1 MSDDEQADEP
11 SPTPQPDAD
20 DAPRADGQAPDEEPA
35 HDAEPGAGEVADE
48 VEGQPRDEGDE
59 PSTEGEAAE
68 DGEPTPDD
76 AGKAGDDDG
85 DHEPEGQGEA
95 EEREASAEAE
105 GGTPDEGA
113 TGDEDGGE
121 EGGEQP
127 PDDEEEAAEEE
138 QAEPGPPPV
147 YDGLETG
154 LSWFGAEPFVPPVPT
169 GYAAA
174 EAAVG
179 PVEAAEGATVGERK
193 LGVRE
198 RLEARR
204 AELDATRKWYQ
215 KVPIPVWLCMP
226 ATIFIVCWILFVAR
240 PWTKVP
246 APREACD
253 PELLTATPIE
263 DIVTALQELRV
274 ETMSPP
280 DSWAPLEGRILR
292 MDPQLG
298 TASVSFK
305 LPEAGA
311 EGQARSYEFAC
322 DVAFAR
328 VPESVAYALR
338 LDLGNA
344 WAIEIRGNQAVPRAG
359 REPGR
364 DDFYYY
370 TDLDTSAA
378 SRGVGTAAYEP
389 QHEVDLKAMHWYTL
403 RVIVEEGLAWYY
415 VNGQRLYGAHASA
428 GKAQTIATLTA
439 TNAQVLIRNP
449 RVETDD

>member
-1 MSDDEQADEP
+1 MSDDDPRRDDEQADEP
-11 SPTPQPDAD
+11 FPTPEPDAD
-20 DAPRADGQAPDEEPA
+20 DADEAGDEDGHHEPE
-35 HDAEPGAGEVADE
+35 DQGEA
-48 VEGQPRDEGDE
+48 DE
-59 PSTEGEAAE
+59 PSHEDQTE
-68 DGEPTPDD
+68 DD
-76 AGKAGDDDG
+76 A
-85 DHEPEGQGEA
+85 EGP
-95 EEREASAEAE
+95 EEREAGDEAE

-113 TGDEDGGE
+113 AGDEDEGE
-121 EGGEQP
+121 ESEEEP
-127 PDDEEEAAEEE
+127 PGDDEEAAEEE
-138 QAEPGPPPV
+138 QQQPPPV

-154 LSWFGAEPFVPPVPT
+154 LSWFGAEPFVPPVPP

-179 PVEAAEGATVGERK
+179 PVGAAEGATVGERK

-280 DSWAPLEGRILR
+280 DSWAALEGRILR

-298 TASVSFK
+298 AASVSFK

-311 EGQARSYEFAC
+311 EGKAPSYEFAC
-322 DVAFAR
+322 EVAFAR
-328 VPESVAYALR
+328 VAESVAYALR
-338 LDLGNA
+338 LDLGEA

-378 SRGVGTAAYEP
+378 SRGIGTAAYEP

-428 GKAQTIATLTA
+428 GKAQAVATLSA

-449 RVETDD
+449 RIETDD

>member
-1 MSDDEQADEP
+1 MSDDDPRRDDEQADEP
-11 SPTPQPDAD
+11 FPPPEPDTD
-20 DAPRADGQAPDEEPA
+20 DAPRDDGQAPDEKPP
-35 HDAEPGAGEVADE
+35 HDADPAAGDAADE
-48 VEGQPRDEGDE
+48 TEGQPRDEPGE
-59 PSTEGEAAE
+59 PS
-68 DGEPTPDD
+68 
-76 AGKAGDDDG
+76 
-85 DHEPEGQGEA
+85 
-95 EEREASAEAE
+95 
-105 GGTPDEGA
+105 DEGA
-113 TGDEDGGE
+113 AADEDEGE
-121 EGGEQP
+121 EGGKESP
-127 PDDEEEAAEEE
+127 GDDEQAAEEE
-138 QAEPGPPPV
+138 QEQPGPPPI
-147 YDGLETG
+147 YDGLEAG
-154 LSWFGAEPFVPPVPT
+154 LSWFGAEPFVPPVPP

-179 PVEAAEGATVGERK
+179 PAGAAEVATVGERK

-204 AELDATRKWYQ
+204 AELDAAKKWYQ
-215 KVPIPVWLCMP
+215 KVPIPIWLCMP
-226 ATIFIVCWILFVAR
+226 ATIFIICWILFVAR

-263 DIVTALQELRV
+263 DIVTALQGLRV

-280 DSWAPLEGRILR
+280 DSWAALEGRILR

-305 LPEAGA
+305 LPETGA
-311 EGQARSYEFAC
+311 EGKAPSYEFAC
-322 DVAFAR
+322 EVAFAR

-338 LDLGNA
+338 LDLGEA

-378 SRGVGTAAYEP
+378 SRGIATAAYEP
-389 QHEVDLKAMHWYTL
+389 QHEVDLKPMHWYTL

-428 GKAQTIATLTA
+428 GKAHTVATLTA

-449 RVETDD
+449 RIDTDD